1 MTELNIV
8 LTSFK
13 LIYVI
18 IILSM
23 ANQGGDV
30 DWNKKRQQAQPYIN
44 KIRSLLEKKMQWFE
58 QVGFLRKCQKEKMIP
73 KGLRVKIPT
82 SVDKTDYGQ
91 RLKNRSEKR
100 VLKRAIS
107 DLYVKMQRTEKE
119 IADANLYLMQNL
131 NMPRGWTDRM
141 GRWVYNSLKETRQK
155 IRERLQLKLENLRK
169 VEKE

>member
-1 MTELNIV
+1 
-8 LTSFK
+8 
-13 LIYVI
+13 
-18 IILSM
+18 M
-23 ANQGGDV
+23 ANQGGDA

-44 KIRSLLEKKMQWFE
+44 KIWSLLEKKMQWFE

-107 DLYVKMQRTEKE
+107 DLC
-119 IADANLYLMQNL
+119 
-131 NMPRGWTDRM
+131 
-141 GRWVYNSLKETRQK
+141 
-155 IRERLQLKLENLRK
+155 
-169 VEKE
+169 

>member
-91 RLKNRSEKR
+91 RLKHRSEKR

-107 DLYVKMQRTEKE
+107 DLYVKMKRTEKE
-119 IADANLYLMQNL
+119 IADVNLYLMQNL

-155 IRERLQLKLENLRK
+155 IRKRLQLKLVNLRK
-169 VEKE
+169 AE